1 MSSRPDLSVPAAPGE
16 TAAVLFD
23 PGREVVVATGA
34 DRVRFLHGIVTADV
48 AGTPPGRSVH
58 ATLLTAK
65 AHVLAELRIFV
76 RSDELYLVVPG
87 GQGATSAAALGRY
100 AIMDDF
106 VATPASDFTIHGLL
120 GRDAAQH
127 LADAGVSVNALA
139 DGPPWSHAEVPSPA
153 GPLWVA
159 RVRQLGADG
168 YWLGG
173 SAARLTPVLE
183 ALRAAGVSALDPNAV
198 EAARIQAGEP
208 AWGREITE
216 DYFPMEVGLADTIDY
231 TKGCFL
237 GQEPIVRIRDRG
249 HVNWRLVRLAVEAG
263 GDGGRAPAPGDR
275 LESEVKPKAGRITSV
290 ARRPDGGGVALALAH
305 VSVPA
310 GAVVFVVGEDGQR
323 LARAT
328 VSEAAAGGANGA

>member
-1 MSSRPDLSVPAAPGE
+1 MATSERSVPAAPG
-16 TAAVLFD
+16 ASGAVLFD

-76 RSDELYLVVPG
+76 QSDDLYLVVPA
-87 GQGATSAAALGRY
+87 GQGAASAAALSRY

-106 VATPASDFTIHGLL
+106 VATPAPDFAVRGLL
-120 GRDAAQH
+120 GPAAGQR
-127 LADAGVSVNALA
+127 LADAGVALGA
-139 DGPPWSHAEVPSPA
+139 LDDGPPWSHAQVPSPA
-153 GPLWVA
+153 GPLWLA

-173 SAARLTPVLE
+173 TAARLAPVLE
-183 ALRAAGVSALDPNAV
+183 ALRAAGVSELDP
-198 EAARIQAGEP
+198 EAAEAFRIQAGEP

-216 DYFPMEVGLADTIDY
+216 DYFPMEIGLADTIDY

-249 HVNWRLVRLAVEAG
+249 HVNWRLVRLEVEAG
-263 GDGGRAPAPGDR
+263 GEGGRAPAPGDR
-275 LESEVKPKAGRITSV
+275 LESETKPKAGRITSV
-290 ARRPDGGGVALALAH
+290 ARRSDGGGVALGLAH

-310 GAVVFVVGEDGQR
+310 GATVFVVGEDGQR

-328 VSEAAAGGANGA
+328 VAEAADRT